1 MRLTRHATRRS
12 IQRCMPAD
20 VVATIYNCGAE
31 THARGGAVCLTL
43 DAQSIA
49 LAAESDRRSRA
60 KLERYQGAYIVI
72 GDGEKVVTVAR
83 RRRRFRR

>member
-1 MRLTRHATRRS
+1 MRLTHHADRRR
-12 IQRCMPAD
+12 IHRRMPAD
-20 VVATIYNCGAE
+20 VISAIYSFGSE
-31 THARGGAVCLTL
+31 YHARGAISLTL

-60 KLERYQGAYIVI
+60 KLERYQGAYIVV
-72 GDGEKVVTVAR
+72 GDGEAIVTVAR